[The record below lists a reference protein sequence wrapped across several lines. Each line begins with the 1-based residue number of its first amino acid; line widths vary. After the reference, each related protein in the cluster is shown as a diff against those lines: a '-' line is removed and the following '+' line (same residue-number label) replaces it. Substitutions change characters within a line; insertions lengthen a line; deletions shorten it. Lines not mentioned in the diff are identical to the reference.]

1 MTAFGSVSNG
11 TTMQNKVVQESIRES
26 SMASNI
32 SIANSIT
39 TQSFI
44 NLDKVKV
51 AVSLDM
57 ENVRLVESILLLLSK
72 KHFKVLMN

>member
-1 MTAFGSVSNG
+1 VTAFGSVLNG

-26 SMASNI
+26 SMAFNI

-51 AVSLDM
+51 AVSSDM